1 MLPRRLFDSAQL
13 PNASGTTQYTSTSC
27 RTIVTSL
34 AVANPSGTAYTVT
47 VHIIKSGGSA
57 SASNTLIYQ
66 RTILPGQTVELLDK
80 NKHMEDADFIQAF
93 ASTASVV
100 TLHGSGY
107 QVPLG
112 A

>member
-13 PNASGTTQYTSTSC
+13 TAVAATYYTSTNC

-34 AVANPSGTAYTVT
+34 LATNSTASARTVT
-47 VHIIKSGGSA
+47 VYIIKSGGTAGVTNIVVSA
-57 SASNTLIYQ
+57 

-80 NKHMEDADFIQAF
+80 NKHMEQDDFVQALADSA
-93 ASTASVV
+93 AAV
-100 TLHGSGY
+100 TFHGSGY